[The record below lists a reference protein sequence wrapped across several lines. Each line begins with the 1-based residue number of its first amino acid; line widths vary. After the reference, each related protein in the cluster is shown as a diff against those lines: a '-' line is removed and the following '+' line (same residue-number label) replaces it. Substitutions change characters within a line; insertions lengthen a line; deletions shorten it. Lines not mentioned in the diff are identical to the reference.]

1 MEVRREK
8 AENRHVRA
16 DRIAREYIERERRE
30 REKKTAHLRALRL
43 SMENQTN

>member
-1 MEVRREK
+1 MEVQREK

-43 SMENQTN
+43 KMESQPN